1 MTKRGSQGQETG
13 VAKRTE
19 LYRGLRLGKRKQNP
33 APGRKRF
40 REGGWVKST
49 GRDHRY

>member
-1 MTKRGSQGQETG
+1 MTKRGSLGQETE
-13 VAKRTE
+13 VAKRIE
-19 LYRGLRLGKRKQNP
+19 LYRDLRLGKRKQNP

-40 REGGWVKST
+40 REGGWVKSN